1 MDIEKL
7 QVMIREN
14 IGDLT
19 FKEAYLRTK
28 RILNITIASANAHET
43 PRLLN
48 YLTAPDVVCLN
59 FSDCAHKF

>member
-14 IGDLT
+14 IGDYT
-19 FKEAYLRTK
+19 FKEAYQRTK
-28 RILNITIASANAHET
+28 RILNITVASANVHET

-48 YLTAPDVVCLN
+48 YLTSPDVVCSEYN
-59 FSDCAHKF
+59 RD